1 MIREENRHAGAASN
15 IAATAAQGEWLLFLD
30 DDNVLFPD
38 AVSRLVRAARF
49 CGADAVSAAA
59 VRFTGNGDPRTET
72 AAHGNP
78 IRYLGA
84 ARAWNRFRNVAGDTC
99 ALVRREAFAAVGGFP
114 EDYGLWLQDM
124 CLFNRLL
131 QAGYRTEPMPDPVF
145 YDRHSPGS
153 GSGVAKRLDPT
164 ADAAAVRLLSPY
176 LAGLPDEERAFAA
189 YTISATRRE
198 VHPVLAKELEA
209 ARHDVVD
216 RERRLAERDQRLEER
231 DRQSRA
237 RDTAARFLVRR
248 PRDRSRRPRHGAGA
262 SRPAIRPRP
271 PGGRPSPQPPV
282 APSGRAAA

>member
-1 MIREENRHAGAASN
+1 MRGRRATSRPRRRKAS
-15 IAATAAQGEWLLFLD
+15 GCCFLD

-59 VRFTGNGDPRTET
+59 VRFTGNGDPRTDT
-72 AAHGNP
+72 AAHGNQ

-145 YDRHSPGS
+145 YYRHSPGS

-189 YTISATRRE
+189 YTISAT
-198 VHPVLAKELEA
+198 
-209 ARHDVVD
+209 
-216 RERRLAERDQRLEER
+216 
-231 DRQSRA
+231 
-237 RDTAARFLVRR
+237 
-248 PRDRSRRPRHGAGA
+248 
-262 SRPAIRPRP
+262 P
-271 PGGRPSPQPPV
+271 PGGPPG
-282 APSGRAAA
+282 AREGARSGPARRGRSRAAAGGTRPAVGRTRQAIG